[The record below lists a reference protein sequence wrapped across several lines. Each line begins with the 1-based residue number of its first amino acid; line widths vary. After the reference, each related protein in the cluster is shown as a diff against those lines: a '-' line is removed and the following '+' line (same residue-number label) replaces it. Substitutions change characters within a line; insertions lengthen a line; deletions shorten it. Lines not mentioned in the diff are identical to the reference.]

1 MWDQGTFTPVGAK
14 GGPHKTTFPS
24 EFAMKFAPWQAY
36 IFSEGLTCAVRER
49 KSFWVNPVSVVYL
62 LTFTKHANKNSKEIP
77 HAPRSFKILVCL
89 HCFYHNGW
97 YSWKLNNIIHP
108 SARSKSDFK
117 NNFTFS
123 CWFWNRIVKE
133 SEIEIN
139 SLFNTSTFYLLFCA
153 AKVNLKNKRRI
164 NQSN

>member
-1 MWDQGTFTPVGAK
+1 MWGQGTFTPVGAK
-14 GGPHKTTFPS
+14 GGPQKTTFPS

-49 KSFWVNPVSVVYL
+49 KYFWVNPVSTVYL
-62 LTFTKHANKNSKEIP
+62 LTFTNHANKNSKEIP
-77 HAPRSFKILVCL
+77 HAPRSFKILVCV

-97 YSWKLNNIIHP
+97 YSWK
-108 SARSKSDFK
+108 SDFK
-117 NNFTFS
+117 NNFIFS
-123 CWFWNRIVKE
+123 CWFWNRIVRE

-153 AKVNLKNKRRI
+153 GKVNLKNKRRI

>member
-1 MWDQGTFTPVGAK
+1 MAGPYLFWGFNLCCPREKIFLGQSCQYSIFTYI
-14 GGPHKTTFPS
+14 HKPCKQ
-24 EFAMKFAPWQAY
+24 KFQRNPACPKKFQN
-36 IFSEGLTCAVRER
+36 ISVRALFL
-49 KSFWVNPVSVVYL
+49 SQW
-62 LTFTKHANKNSKEIP
+62 
-77 HAPRSFKILVCL
+77 L

-117 NNFTFS
+117 NNFIFS

-139 SLFNTSTFYLLFCA
+139 SLFNTSTFYLLLCA
-153 AKVNLKNKRRI
+153 GKVNLKNKRRI